1 MGSITRRTLVRGV
14 PTVAALASL
23 TAPGAARAARGI
35 MGAAGSAAAG
45 DETYWATI
53 QAQYD
58 INRAVVP
65 LENGNWGV
73 MSRPVQQ
80 AYAENLQ
87 RVNFD
92 NTFYARRSY
101 GADLS
106 AVGERL
112 AGVLGV
118 SPDEIAF
125 TRNAT
130 EALQALIGGY
140 NRLSPGD
147 AVLYADLDYD
157 AMQTAMRWLAE
168 RRGVEVV
175 RIALPEPAGH
185 DSLIE
190 AYAAALDANP
200 RIRMM
205 LLTHLSHRTGLVL
218 PVAEIVDMARSRGV
232 DAIVD
237 AAHAWG
243 QMDYALPSLG
253 ADFVGLNLHKWMGA
267 PLGVGAL
274 YIRRDRL
281 PHIDPFMGEES
292 PSPGSASAR
301 VHTGTANF
309 AAFLTVPAALDFQ
322 AGVGAG
328 RKAARLAYLRSL
340 WVEPLRGHPGIEIL
354 TPSDPS
360 LSAGITAFRL
370 AGQTGPEQNRAAAEQ
385 LLQRFGIYTVHRV
398 GAASGACVRV
408 TPALFNT
415 FEDMIRLRDAL
426 RIMADEGAGILGSVK
441 GQDR

>member
-1 MGSITRRTLVRGV
+1 MSPMTRRSVLAGAPATTLAGL
-14 PTVAALASL
+14 PWPGSGPALADVAAGLAQ
-23 TAPGAARAARGI
+23 AH
-35 MGAAGSAAAG
+35 
-45 DETYWATI
+45 DETFWASV

-58 INRAVVP
+58 VSRAVVP

-73 MSRPVQQ
+73 MARPVQQ

-87 RVNFD
+87 KVNFE
-92 NTFYARRSY
+92 NTVYARRHYS
-101 GADLS
+101 ADLA
-106 AVGERL
+106 AVGQRL
-112 AGVLGV
+112 AELLGV
-118 SPDEIAF
+118 STDEIAF

-168 RRGVEVV
+168 RRGVEVI
-175 RIALPEPAGH
+175 RLSLPEPASRAG
-185 DSLIE
+185 LIS
-190 AYAAALDANP
+190 AYATALDANP

-205 LLTHLSHRTGLVL
+205 LLTHLGHRTGLVL
-218 PVAEIVDMARSRGV
+218 PVAEIVAMARSRGV

-243 QMDYALPSLG
+243 QMDYDLPSLG

-274 YIRRDRL
+274 YIRRERIGD
-281 PHIDPFMGEES
+281 IDPFMGED
-292 PSPGSASAR
+292 SPGPDAVSAR
-301 VHTGTANF
+301 VHSGTTNF

-322 AGVGAG
+322 ARIGAG

-354 TPSDPS
+354 TPPDPT

-370 AGQTGPEQNRAAAEQ
+370 TGETTVEQNRDTAEQ
-385 LLQRFGIYTVHRV
+385 LLARFGIYTVHRA
-398 GAASGACVRV
+398 GLASGACVRV

-415 FEDMIRLRDAL
+415 VEDMLRLRDAL
-426 RIMADEGAGILGSVK
+426 TIMADA
-441 GQDR
+441 RA